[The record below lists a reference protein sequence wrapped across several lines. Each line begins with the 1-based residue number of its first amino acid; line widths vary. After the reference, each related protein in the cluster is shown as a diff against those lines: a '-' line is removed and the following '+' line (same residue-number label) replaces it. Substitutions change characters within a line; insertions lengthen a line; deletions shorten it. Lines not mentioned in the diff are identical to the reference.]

1 MKLLQY
7 RVDFTPEIDHPGVK
21 KALIRVHE
29 QMIGKYIFD
38 GTLLYNTTRLP
49 QVT

>member
-1 MKLLQY
+1 MKFLQY

-29 QMIGKYIFD
+29 QM
-38 GTLLYNTTRLP
+38 RLFSSFLTNFP
-49 QVT
+49 LIMPYGIETA